1 MPIRLSGMNSGLDT
15 DAIVQE
21 LVAAYSK
28 KTETYK
34 KSQTKIEW
42 KQEAWKSLNSKVYS
56 LYTNVSNLRFESAY
70 DLKKTNVSDNTKATV
85 SASSQAVTGTQKLNI
100 LETSQAGYLTGGKL
114 GDNITESSTLEDLG
128 YTGGD
133 TKLTLNCNGETK
145 EIAIKKTTKISELVK
160 SLQAEGV
167 NASFDTNNKRI
178 FISAK
183 ESGVKADFVLQG
195 TDSNSK
201 EALKKLGLDAPLTQN
216 VYDENGN
223 VIGVEFTAEAKE
235 YQEAYDTLCKYAVEK
250 GIISKENLE
259 NLVKQNDNNLKNVL
273 ENALERMVNEYN
285 TATEEKA
292 ELESQK
298 SEIQQK
304 IDEYDT
310 LDKARKAI
318 RQISIKVQDIV
329 PNLDKESRLKLF
341 ALAEGGITSD
351 DLNSFTYG
359 DNNTILTDEE
369 KENLLEAFSSDS
381 LAQHIENLG
390 FYLARAK
397 TDDKSEN
404 ALVEDLAAVG
414 KDFYSKLKE
423 EKQAELENK
432 QKEIDARQEILDEY
446 DKNCEIGAIIK
457 GDGSDSDKSAKFTD
471 LINKSVESA
480 KVLYSESSLSASAVK
495 ISGADA
501 KIKLNG
507 VEYTNSSNSF
517 SINGLNINAQ
527 VVTGDGDA
535 NAISITTSSDVDGI
549 YDTIKN
555 FLTEYNTVINE
566 ITKLYNADSARD
578 YQPLTD
584 EEKDAMSETEVEKWE
599 KKIKDSLLRRDS
611 TLSEIM
617 SAMTNTM
624 SQSFEI
630 NGKNY
635 SLSNFGIETLG
646 FLNSPKNEQYAYHID
661 GDEDDTNT
669 SGKEDKLRKAI
680 TEDSESVMKFMQEL
694 TKSLYTAVDNKM
706 KSTELSSAYKVYNDK
721 ELDSQYKDYTDLIT
735 KWEQKVSD
743 KEEYYY
749 KKFSQMEVALSKIQN
764 QTNSLAGLLGS

>member
-21 LVAAYSK
+21 LVTAYSK

-42 KQEAWKSLNSKVYS
+42 KQEAWKSLNSKVYG
-56 LYTNVSNLRFESAY
+56 LYTNISNLRFESAY
-70 DLKKTNVSDNTKATV
+70 NLKKTTVSDNTKATV
-85 SASSQAVTGTQKLNI
+85 SASSQAVTGTQKLNV
-100 LETSQAGYLTGGKL
+100 LETAQAGYLTGAELKL
-114 GDNITESSTLEDLG
+114 KDTDGSDKKVTSDTTLADLG
-128 YTGGD
+128 YTGGK
-133 TKLTLNCNGETK
+133 TNITLKQNGKET
-145 EIAIKKTTKISELVK
+145 AIEVSKDTKISELVK
-160 SLQAEGV
+160 ELQKADV
-167 NASFDTNNKRI
+167 NANFDEKNQRI
-178 FISAK
+178 FVSAK
-183 ESGVKADFVLQG
+183 ESGTEFDFDLVAKDEDSLNALSALGLSTSRVLKDESGNVIAYSDSIKAAAVYVSGDTKESCENTISNIHTLLQKYLVAKNDKKTAESENAEKQSILDAKAAYDNLQDLG
-195 TDSNSK
+195 IIDESGEVTLTSL
-201 EALKKLGLDAPLTQN
+201 LKKFDDNDDANGDYDKIKEYLSNCKIKTT
-216 VYDENGN
+216 DENGTEIESDISAEKVDE
-223 VIGVEFTAEAKE
+223 VIKNLKKVVG
-235 YQEAYDTLCKYAVEK
+235 YQEKNSSDDIANLVSLEGINEEELTNAINTNKATIDDKDAIINGIPTVIKELGDSDVITDEMTDFDSIKESLKTQIDTLAQKAVE
-250 GIISKENLE
+250 
-259 NLVKQNDNNLKNVL
+259 
-273 ENALERMVNEYN
+273 A
-285 TATEEKA
+285 
-292 ELESQK
+292 
-298 SEIQQK
+298 
-304 IDEYDT
+304 
-310 LDKARKAI
+310 
-318 RQISIKVQDIV
+318 
-329 PNLDKESRLKLF
+329 
-341 ALAEGGITSD
+341 
-351 DLNSFTYG
+351 
-359 DNNTILTDEE
+359 
-369 KENLLEAFSSDS
+369 
-381 LAQHIENLG
+381 
-390 FYLARAK
+390 
-397 TDDKSEN
+397 
-404 ALVEDLAAVG
+404 
-414 KDFYSKLKE
+414 
-423 EKQAELENK
+423 
-432 QKEIDARQEILDEY
+432 
-446 DKNCEIGAIIK
+446 
-457 GDGSDSDKSAKFTD
+457 
-471 LINKSVESA
+471 NKSMNDTNDTA
-480 KVLYSESSLSASAVK
+480 NRAYK

-527 VVTGDGDA
+527 VKTGDGDV

-549 YDTIKN
+549 YDTIKD

-617 SAMTNTM
+617 STMTSAM

-680 TEDSESVMKFMQEL
+680 TEDSEIVMKFMQEL
-694 TKSLYTAVDNKM
+694 TKKLYTDIDNKM

>member
-42 KQEAWKSLNSKVYS
+42 KQEAWKSLNSKVYG
-56 LYTNVSNLRFESAY
+56 LYTNISNLRFESAY
-70 DLKKTNVSDNTKATV
+70 NLKKTTVSDNTKATV

-100 LETSQAGYLTGGKL
+100 LETAQAGYLTGGKL

-145 EIAIKKTTKISELVK
+145 EIAISKTTKISELMK
-160 SLQAEGV
+160 SLQSAGV

-195 TDSNSK
+195 TDNDSK
-201 EALKKLGLDAPLTQN
+201 NALKKLGLDDAPLTKN
-216 VYDENGN
+216 VYNENGD
-223 VIGVEFTAEAKE
+223 VIGVQFTDEAKE
-235 YQEAYDTLCKYAVEK
+235 YKEAYDALCDYAVRVGVVSQNDFETMSSEDLK
-250 GIISKENLE
+250 QKLQTNLE
-259 NLVKQNDNNLKNVL
+259 DMLSNYNEIKDKSG
-273 ENALERMVNEYN
+273 NALTMGDNKKLSEYN
-285 TATEEKA
+285 EIFEK
-292 ELESQK
+292 
-298 SEIQQK
+298 
-304 IDEYDT
+304 YP
-310 LDKARKAI
+310 AI
-318 RQISIKVQDIV
+318 G
-329 PNLDKESRLKLF
+329 N
-341 ALAEGGITSD
+341 
-351 DLNSFTYG
+351 
-359 DNNTILTDEE
+359 
-369 KENLLEAFSSDS
+369 
-381 LAQHIENLG
+381 
-390 FYLARAK
+390 
-397 TDDKSEN
+397 
-404 ALVEDLAAVG
+404 
-414 KDFYSKLKE
+414 
-423 EKQAELENK
+423 
-432 QKEIDARQEILDEY
+432 
-446 DKNCEIGAIIK
+446 IIK
-457 GDGSDSDKSAKFTD
+457 GDGTEEDKKKAFD
-471 LINKSVESA
+471 ELIGKSVESA
-480 KVLYSESSLSASAVK
+480 KVLYSDSSLSASAVK

-549 YDTIKN
+549 YDTIKD

-611 TLSEIM
+611 SLSEIM
-617 SAMTNTM
+617 STMTSAM

-630 NGKNY
+630 NGKKY

-646 FLNSPKNEQYAYHID
+646 YLNSPKNEQYAYHID

-669 SGKEDKLRKAI
+669 SGNEDKLRKAI

-694 TKSLYTAVDNKM
+694 TKKLYDGIHNKM